1 MFKLLEDF
9 ARWERRCVGG
19 IGSEGRPR
27 DSVREMQGVNLI
39 GGATLGK
46 LGLVAVLL
54 LFSLSGKAADDAEAI
69 TNIEELFHGEAPISV
84 VSQAETVGWR
94 DRLSIGGYVKNE
106 TAYRLDEPRSITK
119 IRNIFQVNGDYAF
132 SPNSRLGFS
141 AWAYH
146 DLAYDLFDY
155 ETITGR
161 FARDDDKPLVFV
173 NDLDHDKDSPVAEL
187 REFYLDITTSKVD
200 VRLGKQIVVWGV
212 LEGIRIT
219 DEINPLDFRELILPD
234 LLDYRIPLWMAKVDV
249 YKDDDSYQVLWIPD
263 VRFHEPAPPGSEWE
277 LLQDVPNTKEPN
289 SFTLENSEFGLRYST
304 SVLDTEISL
313 SYFYTWDD
321 FPVVY
326 RSAAIN
332 SALDPVFFPTYTR
345 INIYGFTGVR
355 QLGSGIL
362 KGELA
367 YVPDKFFGLQN
378 DTDRDG
384 DGYLDSQGELQRKHI
399 RWGLG
404 YDFTRFGADFSPA
417 ISQWIILGHDSKLIQ
432 DKFDTSLTLFI
443 RKPLPEQA
451 AVLQL
456 LAIGLVNLQELYL
469 KPEVIFS
476 ITDHFQIAA
485 GFDIFTGAKSKL
497 GSTGG
502 ANAITSVEALEQS
515 AQFFGN
521 FNNNDR
527 VFAEFKYTF

>member
-1 MFKLLEDF
+1 MREVQGAGLIRE
-9 ARWERRCVGG
+9 G
-19 IGSEGRPR
+19 IFGRIAW
-27 DSVREMQGVNLI
+27 GV
-39 GGATLGK
+39 
-46 LGLVAVLL
+46 VLL
-54 LFSLSGKAADDAEAI
+54 LFSLPGDAADSVQEV
-69 TNIEELFHGEAPISV
+69 TTIEELFHDEAPISV
-84 VSQAETVGWR
+84 AGEIEASSWR
-94 DRLSIGGYVKNE
+94 DNLYIGGYIKNE

-119 IRNIFQVNGDYAF
+119 IRNILQLNGEYTI
-132 SPNSRLGFS
+132 SPSQRLGFS

-155 ETITGR
+155 ETITAR

-173 NDLDHDKDSPVAEL
+173 NDLDQEKDSPVAEL
-187 REFYLDITTSKVD
+187 REFYLDITTNKAD

-234 LLDYRIPLWMAKVDV
+234 LLDYRIPLWMAKVDL
-249 YKDDDSYQVLWIPD
+249 YRGDDGYQVLWIPD

-277 LLQDVPNTKEPN
+277 LLQDVPNTREPN

-304 SVLDTEISL
+304 SILDTEISL

-321 FPVVY
+321 FPVVH

-345 INIYGFTGVR
+345 INIYGFTGVK
-355 QLGSGIL
+355 QVGSGIL

-384 DGYLDSQGELQRKHI
+384 DGYLDSQGELQKKHI

-404 YDFTRFGADFSPA
+404 YDFTSFGADFSPA
-417 ISQWIILGHDSKLIQ
+417 ISQWIILDHDNKLIQ

-451 AVLQL
+451 AVFQL
-456 LAIGLVNLQELYL
+456 LAIGLINLNELYL
-469 KPEVIFS
+469 KPKITFS
-476 ITDHFQIAA
+476 ITDHFQVAA

-502 ANAITSVEALEQS
+502 ANVIVSAEALERS

-521 FNNNDR
+521 FNDNDR